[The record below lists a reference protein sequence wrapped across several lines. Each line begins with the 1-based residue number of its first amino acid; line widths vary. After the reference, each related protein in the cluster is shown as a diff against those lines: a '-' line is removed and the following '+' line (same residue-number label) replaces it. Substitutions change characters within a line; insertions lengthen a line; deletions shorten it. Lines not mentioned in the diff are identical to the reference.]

1 MDSESRKALGLLLD
15 AINKEQI
22 AQNDRIAKLEEQ
34 NKALQDHVEK
44 LETGAN
50 GAVRWLWG
58 LAGYIDRVATDVDG
72 IGADVDWLS
81 PMT

>member
-34 NKALQDHVEK
+34 NKALQDHVN
-44 LETGAN
+44 T
-50 GAVRWLWG
+50 
-58 LAGYIDRVATDVDG
+58 IVDG
-72 IGADVDWLS
+72 SMSKLIDVLE
-81 PMT
+81 PNEAFIKTAKKRIEGR